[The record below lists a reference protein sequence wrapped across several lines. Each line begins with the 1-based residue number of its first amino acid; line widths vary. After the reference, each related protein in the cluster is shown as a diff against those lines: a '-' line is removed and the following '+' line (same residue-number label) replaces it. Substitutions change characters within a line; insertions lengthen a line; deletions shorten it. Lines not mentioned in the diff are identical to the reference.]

1 MPSYTI
7 NSRGQRQYKPGTE
20 VGFTTALSAGIAL
33 APKGIVS
40 ILFEASRG
48 GEPLTVTEIT
58 SGPQLTALLPADLA
72 SLWSRILFTPG
83 SDQTRTKGGI
93 AKALLVRVNPA
104 TQAYLNLNKSSAPQ
118 IKISAADWGLYGNQI
133 QCKVED
139 SGTTFTAKLG
149 TDEYVVSGGDLPMM
163 SLLYTAPASVPV
175 GWAVTAM
182 TGEFDPNAADGD
194 PGFEVKYAF
203 TGPQDAAG
211 KDPRAWMAFDG
222 PINVAIG
229 AQAADVARDFVF
241 TGTLKVAYGGK
252 LAGDTDTETLTVAS
266 SSNATTV
273 RSWSE
278 VTLINPPDVLDGN
291 ATYTGSSFVLPIN
304 TTGGDPE
311 YNTVAKIIDRINQ
324 KSARGYVA
332 AALTADTAFN
342 VTDMDSDA
350 SPVSVTTIHEFDA
363 NLYDLI
369 EQINANAYV
378 VTAERVAAAIGLPDD
393 VAYTNLANGADNF
406 ASTTDTDWTDALVAL
421 EDQECNEVIP
431 ITTSASVNALV
442 LTHCLNMTLNG
453 LGERSCSLA
462 VPANTPKGSSAGQ
475 LYALSLALN
484 SRLVS
489 LHCQTVDFYNESGV
503 ETTYDPYVTAMITS
517 ALEAGRDPNYGIT
530 NATVN
535 GIIRFNDYP
544 GAAATNWTVK
554 NDGDALIEHGY
565 CLLTN
570 SKKGIRVL
578 RGNTNYHG
586 TEEVYSSRVAVE
598 LQLRAATT
606 FRETMENVIGTL
618 TLVPKTIIKG
628 LAADTLDA
636 IIKTK
641 LIVDWDENSLVL
653 TESGAETQISVMV
666 QLPVE
671 RLWVR
676 IAIGLRV

>member
-1 MPSYTI
+1 MPSYII
-7 NSRGQRQYKPGTE
+7 NSRGQRQYKPGAS
-20 VGFTTALSAGIAL
+20 VGFTTALSSAISL
-33 APKGIVS
+33 APKGIVA

-58 SGPQLTALLPADLA
+58 SGPQLTALLPADMA

-83 SDQTRTKGGI
+83 SDSTRTKGGV

-104 TQAYLNLNKSSAPQ
+104 TQASLNLLKADAPQ

-163 SLLYTAPASVPV
+163 SLLYTPPDAVPV
-175 GWAVTAM
+175 GWTVTAM
-182 TGEFDPNAADGD
+182 TGEFNPNAADGD

-203 TGPQDAAG
+203 TGPQDADG
-211 KDPRAWMAFDG
+211 KDPRTWMAFDG
-222 PINVAIG
+222 PITVAID
-229 AQAADVARDFVF
+229 AQAAGVSRDFIF

-252 LAGDTDTETLTVAS
+252 AAGDTDTETLTVAS
-266 SSNATTV
+266 GSNATTV

-291 ATYTGSSFVLPIN
+291 ATYSGSSFVLPIN
-304 TTGGDPE
+304 TVDGDPE
-311 YNTVAKIIDRINQ
+311 YNTITKVLDRINQ
-324 KSARGYVA
+324 KAARGYTA

-350 SPVSVTTIHEFDA
+350 SPVSVMTIHEFDA

-369 EQINANAYV
+369 EEINANALI
-378 VTAERVAAAIGLPDD
+378 VTAERVADAIGLPDD

-406 ASTTDTDWTDALVAL
+406 ASTTDADWANALVAL
-421 EDQECNEVIP
+421 EDQECNEIIP

-503 ETTYDPYVTAMITS
+503 ETTYDPYITAMITA

-544 GAAATNWTVK
+544 GVGATNWTVK
-554 NDGDALIEHGY
+554 NDAEALIEHGY
-565 CLLTN
+565 CLLSK

-586 TEEVYSSRVAVE
+586 VEEVYSSRVAVE

-606 FRETMENVIGTL
+606 FRETMEAVMGTL
-618 TLVPKTIIKG
+618 TLVPPAIIKG

-636 IIKTK
+636 MIKAK
-641 LIVDWDENSLVL
+641 LIVAWDANSLVL
-653 TESGAETQISVMV
+653 TESGAHTQINVSV

-671 RLWVR
+671 RLWVT
-676 IAIGLRV
+676 ITIGLRV